1 MENLGIDVKL
11 LIAQIINFILFF
23 LIIKKFI
30 AKPFLGF
37 LSQEKKKD
45 QEKEELIKKM
55 AKQEEDYKNK
65 EKELQ
70 SRIKKEI
77 SLVLTQA
84 KQDAQKIKIEML
96 DAAKIEA
103 EAVKASAHREM
114 EKEKE
119 ALYHQVKSKVSELS
133 LMIVNKALTD
143 SLDEDSRRKVSSEIL
158 NNLEKKV
165 NLYEN

>member
-11 LIAQIINFILFF
+11 LVAQIINFILFF
-23 LIIKKFI
+23 IIIKKFI
-30 AKPFLGF
+30 AKPFLNF

-45 QEKEELIKKM
+45 QEMEELLKKM

-70 SRIKKEI
+70 SKIKKEM
-77 SLVLTQA
+77 SLVLNQA

-96 DAAKIEA
+96 EQAKVEA
-103 EAVKASAHREM
+103 EAVKVSARREM

-119 ALYHQVKSKVSELS
+119 VLYHQVKDKVSELS
-133 LMIVNKALTD
+133 LMIVNKALID
-143 SLDEDSRRKVSSEIL
+143 LLDEDSRRKVSGEIL
-158 NNLEKKV
+158 NNLRKKI

>member
-11 LIAQIINFILFF
+11 LIAQIINFGLFF
-23 LIIKKFI
+23 LIIKRFI
-30 AKPFLGF
+30 AKPFLQF
-37 LSQEKKKD
+37 VNQEKKNEA
-45 QEKEELIKKM
+45 EKEKLTKQM
-55 AKQEEDYKNK
+55 LKQEEDYKNK

-70 SRIKKEI
+70 SKIKKEI

-96 DAAKIEA
+96 EQAKIEA
-103 EAVKASAHREM
+103 EAVKVSAHHEM

-158 NNLEKKV
+158 NNLGKKV